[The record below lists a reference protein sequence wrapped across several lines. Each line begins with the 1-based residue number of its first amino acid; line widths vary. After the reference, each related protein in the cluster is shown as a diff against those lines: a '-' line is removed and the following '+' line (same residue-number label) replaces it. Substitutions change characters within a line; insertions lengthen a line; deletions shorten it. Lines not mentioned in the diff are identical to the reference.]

1 MKNRH
6 EFLRIMILLP
16 LLLFVSTGVYT
27 QLAKDPRRDLS
38 VSFSLKQEGSDPGS
52 VFGVVTNKSAN
63 AYPCVRI
70 EFDLYTPFDL
80 LPTGQVRLHLGVLPV
95 EVQNVSPRTGRNYQQ
110 PLPFPAAML
119 LKSVSECPKP
129 MPDAP
134 EILSFTV
141 APPGI
146 QAGQTATLQWSTANT
161 AQVFVGERN
170 PEWPRTSS
178 EPILAPRGFDPSG
191 SWQVSPSQ
199 TVTYRLEAKKEGK
212 STFKDVTVEV
222 TSAPPPP
229 ATCSITGQ
237 IKGPLRWKTED
248 DLGQHGVATLT
259 HIIMKAPGV
268 TQTMRAQIRR
278 DGTYIFEN
286 VPAGKTYKI
295 FPDYFRSQP
304 EQIEVQCQPNK
315 PNPGKNFKIT
325 GPPRSG

>member
-6 EFLRIMILLP
+6 EFLRIMILLL
-16 LLLFVSTGVYT
+16 LLLFFSTGVYT
-27 QLAKDPRRDLS
+27 QLTKDPRRDLS
-38 VSFSLKQEGSDPGS
+38 VSFSSTQEGSDPGS

-80 LPTGQVRLHLGVLPV
+80 LPPGQVRLHLGVLPV
-95 EVQNVSPRTGRNYQQ
+95 EVQNVQPRSVRNYQQ
-110 PLPFPAAML
+110 QLPFPAAML
-119 LKSVSECPKP
+119 LKSVSPCPKQ

-141 APPGI
+141 APPRI

-178 EPILAPRGFDPSG
+178 DPILAPRGIDPSG
-191 SWQVSPSQ
+191 SWQVRLSQ

-212 STFKDVTVEV
+212 SAFKDLTIEV
-222 TSAPPPP
+222 TTAPEPP

-237 IKGPLRWKTED
+237 ITGMLRWKTED
-248 DLGQHGVATLT
+248 DRGQPGVATLT
-259 HIIMKAPGV
+259 HIIMKPPGV
-268 TQTMRAQIRR
+268 TKTMRAQIGKDR
-278 DGTYIFEN
+278 TYIFEN

-295 FPDYFRSQP
+295 FPDHFRSKPQ
-304 EQIEVQCQPNK
+304 EREVPCR
-315 PNPGKNFKIT
+315 PGPPIT
-325 GPPRSG
+325 GMDFEIINPPPSG